1 MKLYKEYDIGRG
13 FTNES
18 YNLAGMVRLAE
29 ESVGTRCIG
38 VLGHEC
44 DNILSL
50 DSGNDALS
58 FDRMVN
64 TQGHG
69 LNNLRCICFECNR
82 RSKDL
87 DEHYRA

>member
-1 MKLYKEYDIGRG
+1 ML
-13 FTNES
+13 
-18 YNLAGMVRLAE
+18 VRDVSE
-29 ESVGTRCIG
+29 FWDMNVI
-38 VLGHEC
+38 
-44 DNILSL
+44 ILSL